1 MSFCCTYK
9 FILGMGVVVVWK
21 TGGGWQV
28 ALARS
33 SGKWQGQGCWVF
45 VTNKERTEARQEQR
59 HGKKRKEGRIMDVLC
74 CPFVVYKKICW
85 EVWWN
90 SGRCGKKIKGVFVF
104 ATTKEGQ
111 SGKKRSWN
119 HEQ

>member
-1 MSFCCTYK
+1 
-9 FILGMGVVVVWK
+9 MGVVVVWK

-74 CPFVVYKKICW
+74 CPFVVYKKVCW
-85 EVWWN
+85 EVAVVWN
-90 SGRCGKKIKGVFVF
+90 SGRGARSRGCLCLRQPKKGKVERKDHGTMNSRI
-104 ATTKEGQ
+104 
-111 SGKKRSWN
+111 
-119 HEQ
+119 

>member
-21 TGGGWQV
+21 TGGGRQV

-59 HGKKRKEGRIMDVLC
+59 HGKRRKEGRIMDVLC
-74 CPFVVYKKICW
+74 CPFVVYKKVCW
-85 EVWWN
+85 EV
-90 SGRCGKKIKGVFVF
+90 CGIVEGGQKIKGVFVF
-104 ATTKEGQ
+104 ATTEEGP
-111 SGKKRSWN
+111 SGKRRTWN
-119 HEQ
+119 HEH

>member
-1 MSFCCTYK
+1 M
-9 FILGMGVVVVWK
+9 LGGVV
-21 TGGGWQV
+21 
-28 ALARS
+28 
-33 SGKWQGQGCWVF
+33 
-45 VTNKERTEARQEQR
+45 
-59 HGKKRKEGRIMDVLC
+59 
-74 CPFVVYKKICW
+74 
-85 EVWWN
+85 WN